1 MKIYAI
7 TKKGEHS
14 ENEDRILI
22 NDTIL
27 SDGIFETECNGELK
41 ICIVDGVG
49 GNNASLSL
57 RHRVLVMFVKILKI
71 LL

>member
-41 ICIVDGVG
+41 ICIADGVG
-49 GNNASLSL
+49 GNNAGA
-57 RHRVLVMFVKILKI
+57 
-71 LL
+71 